1 MKILGIETSCDETSA
16 AVVEDGAKVLSNVVA
31 SSQEMHVKTGGI
43 VPEVAAREQVKS
55 IIPVIDEALKKANV
69 TEKEI
74 DAIAVTV
81 GPGLIGS
88 LLIGV
93 ETAKTLAWIWKKPLI
108 PVNHLYAHIY
118 SVFLD
123 NATPPPLPA
132 VCLIASGG
140 HTDLVLFKSHKDIT
154 WIGGTVDDAAGEA
167 FDKVARILDLGY
179 PGGPVISKVAEEC
192 RMAIS
197 DLRFQNK
204 KETLKL
210 PRPLIQEDNLDFS
223 FSGLKT
229 AVLRAFESKLYP
241 TPEIAYEFQ
250 EAVVDCLVK
259 KTIKATEKFGAKSII
274 VGGGVAANQ
283 RLRFLIGKN
292 AENLCSR
299 TQVQNI
305 QVHFPSLK
313 YCGDN
318 GAMIA
323 SAGFFNN
330 KPAKDLFLVD
340 VDPGLHF

>member
-1 MKILGIETSCDETSA
+1 MTILGIETSCDETSA
-16 AVVEDGAKVLSNVVA
+16 SVVENGTKVLSNVVA
-31 SSQEMHVKTGGI
+31 TSLEMHQKTGGI

-55 IIPVIDEALKKANV
+55 IIPVIDEALKRASV

-74 DAIAVTV
+74 DAIAMTV

-93 ETAKTLAWIWKKPLI
+93 ETAKTLAWVWKKPLI

-118 SVFLD
+118 SVFLESG
-123 NATPPPLPA
+123 PPLLPA

-140 HTDLVLFKSHKDIT
+140 HTDLVLFKNHKDIT

-179 PGGPVISKVAEEC
+179 PGGPAIAKAAEEFC
-192 RMAIS
+192 NNIQYS
-197 DLRFQNK
+197 IHNNQ
-204 KETLKL
+204 LKL
-210 PRPLIQEDNLDFS
+210 PRPMIHEDNLDFS

-229 AVLRAFESKLYP
+229 AVTRLVSPTSGFKLPASSIAF
-241 TPEIAYEFQ
+241 EFQ
-250 EAVVDCLVK
+250 EAVIDCLAQ
-259 KTIKATEKFGAKSII
+259 KTINAVEKYKAKSII
-274 VGGGVAANQ
+274 VGGGVAANTA
-283 RLRFLIGKN
+283 LREKLGKS
-292 AENLCSR
+292 AGNLCSR

-305 QVHFPSLK
+305 KMYFPLLK

-318 GAMIA
+318 GAMVA

-330 KPAKDLFLVD
+330 NPAKDIFSLEA
-340 VDPGLHF
+340 DPGLHF

>member
-1 MKILGIETSCDETSA
+1 MKILGIETSCDETA
-16 AVVEDGAKVLSNVVA
+16 ASIVEEGTRVLSSVVA
-31 SSQEMHVKTGGI
+31 SSLEMHVKTGGI

-55 IIPVIDEALKKANV
+55 IIPVIDEAFKKANI

-93 ETAKTLAWIWKKPLI
+93 ETAKTLAWVWKKPLI
-108 PVNHLYAHIY
+108 PVNHLIAHIY

-123 NATPPPLPA
+123 APTPPLLPA

-140 HTDLVLFKSHKDIT
+140 HTDLVLFKNHKDII

-167 FDKVARILDLGY
+167 FDKVARILGLGY
-179 PGGPVISKVAEEC
+179 PGGP
-192 RMAIS
+192 AIAVEAAKNDQLS
-197 DLRFQNK
+197 NFK
-204 KETLKL
+204 LKL
-210 PRPLIQEDNLDFS
+210 PRPMIHENNLDFS

-229 AVLRAFESKLYP
+229 AVLRAVESNLYS

-259 KTIKATEKFGAKSII
+259 KTLKAMEKYGAKSII
-274 VGGGVAANQ
+274 AGGGVAANTA
-283 RLRFLIGKN
+283 LRRLIGES
-292 AENLCSR
+292 AGNLCSR

-305 QVHFPSLK
+305 QVHFPELK

-318 GAMIA
+318 GAMVA

-330 KPAKDLFLVD
+330 NPTKDVFSLEA
-340 VDPGLHF
+340 DPGLHFG